1 MKTAKD
7 DSYKIRCTRCGAKNR
22 IPEDKLGK
30 NARCGKC
37 RQALQTEALFLPQP
51 VMISDLD
58 FDAKVLQS
66 PIPVLAY
73 FWAPWCPTCSS
84 VSPTIDEFAAASK
97 GRIRV
102 VKINVDA
109 DPKTASR
116 YNILSVPS
124 LLAFDNGRIQE
135 TLSGSMQKHDLMVAM
150 AKYL

>member
-1 MKTAKD
+1 
-7 DSYKIRCTRCGAKNR
+7 
-22 IPEDKLGK
+22 
-30 NARCGKC
+30 
-37 RQALQTEALFLPQP
+37 
-51 VMISDLD
+51 MISDRD
-58 FDAKVLQS
+58 FDAKVLES

-84 VSPTIDEFAAASK
+84 VSPSIDEFAAASK

-109 DPKTASR
+109 SPKTASR
-116 YNILSVPS
+116 YDILSVPS
-124 LLAFDNGRIQE
+124 FLAFDNGRIQE